1 MRGSE
6 SSFVI
11 WWDCAI
17 NVRVVRARCFEGLLF
32 GVKGENKLSRCYL
45 LDKKKPT
52 EPTGSIGFNQFFRK
66 IITTC
71 LLGDFL
77 DIESEKPMVLT

>member
-1 MRGSE
+1 MQGSE
-6 SSFVI
+6 RNVVI
-11 WWDCAI
+11 WWNCRI
-17 NVRVVRARCFEGLLF
+17 NYVLH
-32 GVKGENKLSRCYL
+32 GVNSENNLSRCYL

-52 EPTGSIGFNQFFRK
+52 ESIDSIGFNQFFRQ

-77 DIESEKPMVLT
+77 DIESEKPMVLA